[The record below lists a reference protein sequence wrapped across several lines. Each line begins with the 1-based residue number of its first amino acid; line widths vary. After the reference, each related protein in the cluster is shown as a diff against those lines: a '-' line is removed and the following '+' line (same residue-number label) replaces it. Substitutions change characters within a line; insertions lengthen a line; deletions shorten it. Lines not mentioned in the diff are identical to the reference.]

1 MKYANIDIRAVI
13 KANIG
18 LERNNIAQ
26 NEMQVL
32 TTPTFYK

>member
-1 MKYANIDIRAVI
+1 MKYANIDISAVI

-26 NEMQVL
+26 NEHAS
-32 TTPTFYK
+32 TN

>member
-1 MKYANIDIRAVI
+1 MKYANVDIRAVI

-26 NEMQVL
+26 NEHAS
-32 TTPTFYK
+32 TN

>member
-1 MKYANIDIRAVI
+1 MKYANIDISAVI

-26 NEMQVL
+26 NEQVL
-32 TTPTFYK
+32 TKPTFYK